1 MKKMIVIGATLAAL
15 VAPVGN
21 ASAEPNEGA
30 SCVGT
35 FSSFFAHDGFGIH
48 RSDVAQDFAHNA
60 QPAGRNVY
68 SHVAQF
74 HGSLDECFEQT

>member
-15 VAPVGN
+15 VAPIGN

-30 SCVGT
+30 ACVGT

-48 RSDVAQDFAHNA
+48 RSDVALDFAHNA
-60 QPAGRNVY
+60 RPAGQVY
-68 SHVAQF
+68 SHVAEF